1 MDREQIKSTF
11 DRQAP
16 GYEQQWKKMAAVRDG
31 LQLLL
36 GPLFASLQP
45 AAHILCVGAGTG
57 AEIEYLAGL
66 QPGWHFTAV
75 EPAPAMLAECRRRAE
90 QHGFASRCIF
100 HEGFLDSLPAAA
112 PFDAATSFLVSQ
124 FILDPVERSAYFAG
138 IARRLRPGALLASS
152 DLAADL
158 SLPGQ
163 RQLLEVWFRTMA
175 AAELTP
181 EALQR
186 MREAYGRDVA
196 VLPPAEVEAIIAA
209 GGFEAPV
216 RFFQAGL
223 IHAWFARA
231 SGQATTPKEAA
242 R

>member
-1 MDREQIKSTF
+1 MDREQIRSTF

-16 GYEQQWKKMAAVRDG
+16 NYDQQWQKMAAVRDG

-36 GPLFASLQP
+36 GPLFATLPPS
-45 AAHILCVGAGTG
+45 ARILCVGAGTG
-57 AEIEYLAGL
+57 AEIAHLAGL
-66 QPGWHFTAV
+66 QPGWRFTAV
-75 EPAPAMLAECRRRAE
+75 EPSPEMLRECRRRAE
-90 QHGFASRCIF
+90 AGGFASRCEF
-100 HEGFLDSLPAAA
+100 HEGYLESLPPAN

-124 FILDPVERSAYFAG
+124 FILDRPERTAFFEG
-138 IARRLRPGALLASS
+138 IAQRLHPGGLLASS

-158 SLPGQ
+158 SRPGQ
-163 RQLLEVWFRTMA
+163 RRLLDLWFRTMA
-175 AAELTP
+175 AADLSP

-186 MREAYGRDVA
+186 MREAYERDVA
-196 VLPPAEVEAIIAA
+196 VIPPAEVEAIIAA

-223 IHAWFARA
+223 IHAWFAQRR
-231 SGQATTPKEAA
+231 AA